1 MEVNG
6 VTNIHVTLS
15 LDFLDWPFPLLSISE
30 LKKTQIHFIL
40 SLNSGGIPKFRE
52 TFPKYKNLGWKVCES
67 VELGGWGWRWIFLLN
82 LTPES
87 ELLGFDKERKY
98 ENSEVHK
105 KYFFSL
111 GHVTSKI

>member
-67 VELGGWGWRWIFLLN
+67 VELGGVGV
-82 LTPES
+82 EM
-87 ELLGFDKERKY
+87 D
-98 ENSEVHK
+98 
-105 KYFFSL
+105 FSL
-111 GHVTSKI
+111 KPEP